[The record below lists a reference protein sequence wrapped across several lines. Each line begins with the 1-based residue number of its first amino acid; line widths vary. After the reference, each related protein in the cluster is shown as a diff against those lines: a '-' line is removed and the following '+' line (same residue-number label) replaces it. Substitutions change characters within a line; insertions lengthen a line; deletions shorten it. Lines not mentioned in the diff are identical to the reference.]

1 MLDARLL
8 RGPQHFPGIRERRR
22 HGLFADNVLACLR
35 SRHRHGVMHINGCTQ
50 VNNLHIFAPH
60 HLAPVGFHFLP
71 AELSGSRFRRSAVT
85 SADHLHSRF
94 EFTLEKAA
102 DLPVGVGVRLP
113 HKLVADQSEI
123 HLRHPGTLLLAES
136 SCELVRGSR
145 FGAIREFQN
154 PAGRAAARYFR
165 PTTFP

>member
-1 MLDARLL
+1 MLAGLGGGESHRMVHVARS
-8 RGPQHFPGIRERRR
+8 GDVDHI
-22 HGLFADNVLACLR
+22 DILALY
-35 SRHRHGVMHINGCTQ
+35 
-50 VNNLHIFAPH
+50 
-60 HLAPVGFHFLP
+60 HLAPVCLDFLP
-71 AELSGSRFRRSAVT
+71 AELPGSRFRRSAVT

-113 HKLVADQSEI
+113 HELVADQSDI

-145 FGAIREFQN
+145 FVAIGDFQN
-154 PAGRAAARYFR
+154 PAGRAGGARYFR